1 MELID
6 GTCTP
11 RRRKE
16 DGEDRHLISELWVT
30 GECAEGN
37 HTLACNTRATVLSPP
52 RMTTDELRAAAETR
66 RELGRDYDEAIL
78 LSMADR
84 LARRGRLDLWGDTV
98 TVLLAL
104 GSIGLGILVA
114 LAAANLGAVGGTF
127 ATVVGW
133 IAIALINVVHARS
146 R

>member
-1 MELID
+1 
-6 GTCTP
+6 
-11 RRRKE
+11 
-16 DGEDRHLISELWVT
+16 
-30 GECAEGN
+30 
-37 HTLACNTRATVLSPP
+37 
-52 RMTTDELRAAAETR
+52 MTTDELRAAAETR

-84 LARRGRLDLWGDTV
+84 LARRRQPDLWGDTV
-98 TVLLAL
+98 TVVIAL

-114 LAAANLGAVGGTF
+114 LAAANLGAIGGTL

-133 IAIALINVVHARS
+133 IAIAAINVVHARS

>member
-1 MELID
+1 
-6 GTCTP
+6 
-11 RRRKE
+11 
-16 DGEDRHLISELWVT
+16 
-30 GECAEGN
+30 
-37 HTLACNTRATVLSPP
+37 
-52 RMTTDELRAAAETR
+52 MTTDELRAAAETR

-84 LARRGRLDLWGDTV
+84 LARRRRPDLWGDTV
-98 TVLLAL
+98 TVVIAL

-114 LAAANLGAVGGTF
+114 LAAANLGAIGGALPTGARGGAGAGTL

-133 IAIALINVVHARS
+133 IAIAVINVVHARS

>member
-1 MELID
+1 MVRRPVDRRLI
-6 GTCTP
+6 P
-11 RRRKE
+11 
-16 DGEDRHLISELWVT
+16 ELWLT
-30 GECAEGN
+30 GECAEAN
-37 HTLACNTRATVLSPP
+37 HTLACNPQATVLTSP

-98 TVLLAL
+98 TVLIAL
-104 GSIGLGILVA
+104 GSIGFGILVA

>member
-1 MELID
+1 MSTE
-6 GTCTP
+6 
-11 RRRKE
+11 
-16 DGEDRHLISELWVT
+16 
-30 GECAEGN
+30 
-37 HTLACNTRATVLSPP
+37 
-52 RMTTDELRAAAETR
+52 ELRAAAETR

-84 LARRGRLDLWGDTV
+84 LARRRRPDLWGDTV
-98 TVLLAL
+98 TVVIAL

>member
-1 MELID
+1 M
-6 GTCTP
+6 
-11 RRRKE
+11 
-16 DGEDRHLISELWVT
+16 S
-30 GECAEGN
+30 
-37 HTLACNTRATVLSPP
+37 
-52 RMTTDELRAAAETR
+52 TDELRAAAETR

-78 LSMADR
+78 LSMAER
-84 LARRGRLDLWGDTV
+84 LARRRQPNRWGDTV
-98 TVLLAL
+98 TVLIAL

-127 ATVVGW
+127 ATVAAW